1 MSNVTQILKTI
12 QQGDQ
17 NATEVLL
24 PLVYQELRV
33 LAAQK
38 LSSEKPG
45 QTLQAT
51 ALVHEAY
58 IRLLGNET
66 PNFDCRN
73 HFFGAA
79 SEAMRRILV
88 DKARSKKR
96 LKRGSGHQR
105 IELNDACIAA
115 ESSPDTLLIL
125 DEALTNL
132 SLLDSEAAK
141 LIQLCFYGGLTLEQA
156 ANVLGVSIRTAYR
169 HWAFARAWLYDNVIK
184 EYDTKD

>member
-1 MSNVTQILKTI
+1 MRDVTQILKTI
-12 QQGDQ
+12 EQSDE
-17 NATEVLL
+17 NATEALM
-24 PLVYQELRV
+24 PLVYQELRT

-38 LSSEKPG
+38 LSREKPG

-58 IRLLGNET
+58 MRLLGDAPPRFE
-66 PNFDCRN
+66 CRN

-88 DKARSKKR
+88 DWARSKKR
-96 LKRGSGHQR
+96 IKRGSGHQR
-105 IELNDACIAA
+105 IELNDACVAV

-132 SLLDSEAAK
+132 SLLDPDAAK
-141 LIQLCFYGGLTLEQA
+141 LIQLSFFFLLTLEQA
-156 ANVLGVSIRTAYR
+156 ADVLGVSMRTAYR
-169 HWAFARAWLYDNVIK
+169 HWAFARAWLYDNVVK
-184 EYDTKD
+184 EDGAKA